1 MAKKRE
7 KYEGFNFMKIIGGK
21 KYYVEQVD
29 TDRNWIKGV
38 VADMR
43 KTGSKAKMVK
53 KNNKYAAYERR
64 N

>member
-7 KYEGFNFMKIIGGK
+7 KYEGFNFMAIFGGQ

-43 KTGSKAKMVK
+43 KTGTKAKMVK
-53 KNNKYAAYERR
+53 KGKKYAAYEKR